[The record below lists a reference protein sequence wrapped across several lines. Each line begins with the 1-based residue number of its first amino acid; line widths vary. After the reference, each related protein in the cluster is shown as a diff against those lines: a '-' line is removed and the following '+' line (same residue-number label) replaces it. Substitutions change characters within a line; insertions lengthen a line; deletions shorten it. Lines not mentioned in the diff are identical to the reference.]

1 MGGHRHKVVQAQL
14 TAIAS
19 EVWQELVEVVGS
31 TSIVFGFTPSRP
43 GRKPRAKEE
52 ASLKACREI
61 LGDNDS
67 LAAAIHGPCHCMQCL
82 VDGRLGVLASRL
94 DRN

>member
-1 MGGHRHKVVQAQL
+1 MGGHRHKVLQAQL

-19 EVWQELVEVVGS
+19 GVWQELVEVVGS

-61 LGDNDS
+61 LGDTDFTCS
-67 LAAAIHGPCHCMQCL
+67 GH
-82 VDGRLGVLASRL
+82 SRAVPL
-94 DRN
+94 HAVPR